1 MNGSMSGGAS
11 EGINDSPDRLIAID
25 WGTSNFRAFLVD
37 RNSGECLDS
46 RRSEAGLRS
55 LSSAEFP
62 HYCAAQVVDWRAEGA
77 ASGAK
82 SVPIYL
88 AGMVGSKR
96 GWSEAPQLDL
106 PVSAAD
112 LAAHVV
118 PAPGLD
124 NAWIVPGV
132 KIVDAAHVDV
142 MRGEEIQ
149 AFGALSLCNTRR
161 ALCCLP
167 GTHSKWARLADAQ
180 LVDFTTAMTGELYH
194 AVRFHTLPGEPARE
208 SAEFDAAAFD
218 QGLEAAGHPAGILH
232 ALFEA
237 RSRHLYSGLAS
248 EQVGSFLSGV
258 TIGSEVLSQ
267 RRIHRHEDEV
277 ILVGSST
284 LNQLYRRAM
293 TALDFKVIE
302 IDSDQA
308 TLAGLCALADRHG
321 H

>member
-1 MNGSMSGGAS
+1 MSGNS
-11 EGINDSPDRLIAID
+11 SDSPGRLIAID

-37 RNSGECLDS
+37 RESGECLDS

-62 HYCAAQVVDWRAEGA
+62 HYCAAQVGDWREEGGA
-77 ASGAK
+77 ASGAE

-132 KIVDAAHVDV
+132 KIVDATHVDV

-149 AFGALSLCNTRR
+149 AFGALSLCNTRE

-167 GTHSKWARLADAQ
+167 GTHSKWARLADAR

-237 RSRHLYSGLAS
+237 RSRHLYSGLAG

-267 RRIHRHEDEV
+267 RRIHPQAGEV
-277 ILVGSST
+277 ILVGSTT

-293 TALDFKVIE
+293 TALDFEVRE

-308 TLAGLCALADRHG
+308 TLAGLCALAERHG